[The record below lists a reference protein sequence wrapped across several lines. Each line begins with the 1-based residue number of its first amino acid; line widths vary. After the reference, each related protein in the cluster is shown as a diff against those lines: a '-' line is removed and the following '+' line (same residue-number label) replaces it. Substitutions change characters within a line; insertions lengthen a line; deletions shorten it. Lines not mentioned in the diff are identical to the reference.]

1 MNSVIYKLFD
11 FILLILITILVPI
24 AGSLLLLGILINII
38 IYKIKSKRK
47 ETK

>member
-11 FILLILITILVPI
+11 FILLILLTILVPI

-47 ETK
+47 EIK

>member
-11 FILLILITILVPI
+11 FILLILLTILVPI
-24 AGSLLLLGILINII
+24 AGSLLLAGILINII

-47 ETK
+47 EIK